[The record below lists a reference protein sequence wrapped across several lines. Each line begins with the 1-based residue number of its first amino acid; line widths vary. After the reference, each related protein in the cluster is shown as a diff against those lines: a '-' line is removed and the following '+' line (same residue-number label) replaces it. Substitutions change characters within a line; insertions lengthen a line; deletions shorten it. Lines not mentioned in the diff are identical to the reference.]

1 MADNIER
8 WERPAL
14 QKLIARGSMTV
25 REIMESAETDQF
37 ALPIA
42 QAWVESALERG
53 LIETGWNESARYN
66 ITAAGRK
73 AARGATGR
81 FVSEKA
87 RDGEPSRR
95 F

>member
-8 WERPAL
+8 WDHHTL
-14 QKLIARGSMTV
+14 QKLSERGGMTV
-25 REIMESAETDQF
+25 REITESTEMDEFT
-37 ALPIA
+37 LPIA
-42 QAWVESALERG
+42 QAWAESAIARG

-66 ITAAGRK
+66 ITAAGRG
-73 AARGATGR
+73 AARVIDGR

-87 RDGEPSRR
+87 RDGETSRR